1 MFASRLSRKFRFR
14 WNWKRTEKGRNRART
29 NLIKQAAAVRKAIP
43 RLEIRSELIVRMH
56 ILLLKLSVYP
66 LTFGFPIAL
75 DSISFTRRLLCEQF
89 QKTVDHHMTAG
100 DNWDFNY
107 LRVRSHFGPIS
118 NGVLFLKH
126 LTTPFLYHNPQS
138 AKTHYYLSTT
148 PRTRV
153 LLLWFVSFFLVATRC
168 PHDSSTSAPNE
179 KTIHN
184 KKWNWTNDFS
194 CAPKGERVFA
204 TTGNRS
210 LYRNNLRRVEQQLA
224 APQPTML
231 AREREQ
237 TSLSDRRYAF
247 KNTFCHVSY
256 LVYLVFKSFFLL
268 IL

>member
-1 MFASRLSRKFRFR
+1 MFASRLSRKLRCR
-14 WNWKRTEKGRNRART
+14 WNWKPNGKRSKSCENELNYEWSKLQPWEKPFHDSKFEVNWLFGCTYCCWNF
-29 NLIKQAAAVRKAIP
+29 P
-43 RLEIRSELIVRMH
+43 S
-56 ILLLKLSVYP
+56 ILLLSDFQSLWIQLASLP
-66 LTFGFPIAL
+66 
-75 DSISFTRRLLCEQF
+75 DSFASNYK
-89 QKTVDHHMTAG
+89 KTVDHHMTAG

-138 AKTHYYLSTT
+138 AKTHYYPSTT

-256 LVYLVFKSFFLL
+256 LV
-268 IL
+268 